1 MKGEER
7 KKRKKVKEIH
17 INHNVWKKYHKGYMK
32 HIIIRKKTYIRS
44 KDPKKIDPKE
54 FEGTEME
61 NHWLKID
68 NR

>member
-7 KKRKKVKEIH
+7 KKRKKVKEIN
-17 INHNVWKKYHKGYMK
+17 INHNVWKKYHKGNMK
-32 HIIIRKKTYIRS
+32 HIIIRKNIYKFKRH
-44 KDPKKIDPKE
+44 KKIDPKE
-54 FEGTEME
+54 FEGTEMD

>member
-32 HIIIRKKTYIRS
+32 HIIIIKKKNIYKLKKKKKKKLTQRNLKVPKWRTTGS
-44 KDPKKIDPKE
+44 K
-54 FEGTEME
+54 
-61 NHWLKID
+61 
-68 NR
+68 